1 MEKAANHAKES
12 SSFQWHAML
21 SGIESEK
28 LVGIR
33 EVWNYLEYYR
43 GNLVLESQKFESEKR
58 LFESDRAA
66 ALKQIRLDLQSK
78 YQSESE
84 SLVSKLDE
92 ASTLLKS
99 RELKIT
105 HQSKYINLLEDKL
118 KNDFGTELPI
128 ITEET
133 NETLPESTNQ
143 NVSSDIAF
151 EAAHLELQLLVE
163 QKKNDKLFYENRIS
177 QLEADVIRLGQ
188 ELDQSKV
195 ESVPVH
201 QPECHVQTEK
211 DVILPE
217 TLQIKEQDDYEEL
230 PSPVTEPFD
239 VSKQLDTSDSS
250 GLVTE
255 DSTPNVT
262 PPLDFS
268 DANEEIL
275 HVIHTSSSQFTTTQV
290 SYNKII
296 DKSSTLKSPQSAWI
310 QTGLL
315 ETCNTNLQ
323 CLEAML
329 SFLKSGYKNAGLK
342 KTVQDLMKKWVLLD
356 AKIFLLLQ
364 KDLSKYPSV
373 NATFGEINVT

>member
-1 MEKAANHAKES
+1 MK
-12 SSFQWHAML
+12 
-21 SGIESEK
+21 SGIPFQSEK

-33 EVWNYLEYYR
+33 EVWNYLDYYR

-66 ALKQIRLDLQSK
+66 ALKQIRLDLQSE

-133 NETLPESTNQ
+133 NETLPESTKQ

-310 QTGLL
+310 QVPF
-315 ETCNTNLQ
+315 Q
-323 CLEAML
+323 M
-329 SFLKSGYKNAGLK
+329 
-342 KTVQDLMKKWVLLD
+342 
-356 AKIFLLLQ
+356 
-364 KDLSKYPSV
+364 
-373 NATFGEINVT
+373 